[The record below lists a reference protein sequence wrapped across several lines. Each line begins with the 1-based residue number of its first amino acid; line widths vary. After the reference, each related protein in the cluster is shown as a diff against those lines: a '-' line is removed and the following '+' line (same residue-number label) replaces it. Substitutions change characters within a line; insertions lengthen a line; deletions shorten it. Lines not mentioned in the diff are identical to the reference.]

1 MSFLINATRLALL
14 FLSAAGYYFTW
25 YILLNNGTTDYMAH
39 IRDIGPRLLPG
50 TKEPIRTEYTGVAA
64 IDYQLTVLALFFWEN
79 VDGSNPAG
87 SLFCFHFATQV
98 ACGWG
103 LLMIEGL
110 RRGNR
115 WALISL

>member
-1 MSFLINATRLALL
+1 MSTLINATKVALIL
-14 FLSAAGYYFTW
+14 LSAAGYYATW
-25 YILLNNGTTDYMAH
+25 YLLLNNGTTDYMAH
-39 IRDIGPRLLPG
+39 IRDVGPRLLPG
-50 TKEPIRTEYTGVAA
+50 TKEPVRTIYTGVPA

-103 LLMIEGL
+103 LLMVEGL
-110 RRGNR
+110 RFGNR
-115 WALISL
+115 WKIVSL